1 MAAAGDERYL
11 ICAAVAAAVG
21 LPFFLLQ
28 CNGGLKLLWVCL
40 CVRSY
45 RVFWNLRLQ
54 IRMVMAASR
63 LLGAAAACVILLS
76 LQLKIVNRIGV
87 AASRLR

>member
-1 MAAAGDERYL
+1 MLHGLCCGEEAGARNL
-11 ICAAVAAAVG
+11 VF
-21 LPFFLLQ
+21 LPQ

-45 RVFWNLRLQ
+45 RVFWNLCLQ
-54 IRMVMAASR
+54 IALEWLHDVARA
-63 LLGAAAACVILLS
+63 L